1 MQNNSGPYR
10 FLFSAG
16 GTGGHIFPAI
26 SVADALKEKYP
37 NSEFLFI
44 GAKDRMEM
52 EKVPAAGYE
61 IVGLNISGIARK
73 ASFKLL
79 IWPFKLI
86 GSLMQAMKVIRK
98 FKPNMALGFGGFA
111 SGPAIYMA
119 SLLGVKSII
128 QEQNSYAGITNRI
141 LSGKVEKICVAY
153 DNMDQ
158 FFPSGKVVKTGNP
171 VRKDIAFFK
180 DNHEEGLSHF
190 ELDASFPVLFVFGG
204 SQGALAINEAIYA
217 NLDDLL
223 SANFQI
229 VWQCG
234 RTFFPIARKLIEE
247 RKLSNRIKAFEFI
260 LDMEKAY
267 QAADIIV
274 ARAGAISI
282 SELCLVGKP
291 VVFVPLP
298 SAAEDHQSKNAMAL
312 VEKDAALMVKNSEAK
327 EELGQSILKIKNDS
341 ELTIRLSQNIK
352 ELGINNATDLILKE
366 VDKILAV

>member
-1 MQNNSGPYR
+1 MQSNSGPYR
-10 FLFSAG
+10 FLLSAG

-37 NSEFLFI
+37 DSKFLFI

-61 IVGLNISGIARK
+61 IVGLNIAGIARN
-73 ASFKLL
+73 ASLKLL

-86 GSLMQAMKVIRK
+86 TSLFQAMKAIRK
-98 FKPNMALGFGGFA
+98 FKPNIALGFGGFA

-141 LSGKVEKICVAY
+141 LAGKVKKICVAY
-153 DNMDQ
+153 DKMDQ
-158 FFPSGKVVKTGNP
+158 FFPSGKIVKTGNP
-171 VRKDIAFFK
+171 VRKEIAQFK
-180 DNHEEGLSHF
+180 NNHEEGLSHF
-190 ELDASFPVLFVFGG
+190 DLDSSYPVLFVFGG
-204 SQGALAINEAIYA
+204 SQGAMAINEAIYA
-217 NLDDLL
+217 NLDVLL

-234 RTFFPIARKLIEE
+234 RTFFPKAQEE
-247 RKLSNRIKAFEFI
+247 ISKRNISDKVKAFEFI

-298 SAAEDHQSKNAMAL
+298 SAAEDHQTKNALAL
-312 VEKDAALMVKNSEAK
+312 VEKNAALIVNNDEAK
-327 EELGQSILKIKNDS
+327 EKLGERILTIKNDAELSTKLS
-341 ELTIRLSQNIK
+341 ENIK
-352 ELGINNATDLILKE
+352 ELGISNATDLILEEIEKTL
-366 VDKILAV
+366 VI